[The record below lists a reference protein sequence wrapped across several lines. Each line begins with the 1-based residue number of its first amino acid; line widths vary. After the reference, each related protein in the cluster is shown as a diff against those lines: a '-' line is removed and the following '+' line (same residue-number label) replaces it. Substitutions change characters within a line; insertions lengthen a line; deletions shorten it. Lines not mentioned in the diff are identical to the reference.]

1 MRIDKEVVEEEIN
14 VEEDVIIAVDNV
26 VFKRKLTCHNII
38 SEGYKRDINARD
50 INVGNIDAGNID
62 ARNINARNIDA
73 GDINARNIDAGDIN
87 AWNIN
92 ARNIDAGFVV
102 CEERIKKTETAKTMC
117 KNLITKRDTFTKKEV
132 RKVLKN
138 GY

>member
-26 VFKRKLTCHNII
+26 VFKKKLTCHNII
-38 SEGYKRDINARD
+38 SEDYRRNINARD
-50 INVGNIDAGNID
+50 INAWNIDAGD
-62 ARNINARNIDA
+62 INAWDIDA